1 MRTSHDLP
9 GDGGHGSADPSRA
22 DPGRAHTGDADPGAP
37 ALGAGEGWSP
47 TRAAVVLGVLW
58 GLAAMGTSATSV
70 VVGPLAA
77 DLGLGTS
84 GAAWV
89 LTAFALTFAASTA
102 VFGRIAD
109 VVGPRTPFLVGGALL
124 AAGAVVSA
132 SAPDFVVL
140 ICGRLLQG
148 VGAGAIPV
156 LTSTVLSARFSGRDR
171 AVALGRS
178 NSVVLVITSIGP
190 LAGGVLGVLVGWR
203 GPFLLPVLALA
214 LLPFAA
220 RLAPAHGTGGRFD
233 GVGAALVAVSAAL
246 LLALV
251 QTVGDPSAV
260 TLVAGG
266 LLLPALV
273 ATVLWVRLHPDGFVP
288 ARVVGDDAVVR
299 SGLAG
304 AGMPVVYF
312 AGLVAVP
319 LQLASQGWDPFENGL
334 LLLPGALL
342 GAAVSFNSAR
352 VLARLGR
359 RGTAVLGLSL
369 SAAGALV
376 SAGVFLSPWLAGV
389 GFVGLTVGYAL
400 AQPSL
405 VGAVAAAVPDE
416 LRGAALGLFTLTFFI
431 GAGLGSAVVGGLGD
445 VIGLSGA
452 LAVAVVGPVTG
463 VAVLLSAKP
472 SAAWGG
478 RAGDA

>member
-1 MRTSHDLP
+1 MRTSDEVAAAR
-9 GDGGHGSADPSRA
+9 GATSAGP
-22 DPGRAHTGDADPGAP
+22 
-37 ALGAGEGWSP
+37 GWSP

-70 VVGPLAA
+70 VIGPLSD

-84 GAAWV
+84 GSAWV

-109 VVGPRTPFLVGGALL
+109 SVGPRTPFVVGAVLL
-124 AAGAVVSA
+124 AIGASVSA
-132 SAPDFVVL
+132 AAPDFVVL
-140 ICGRLLQG
+140 LLGRLLQG

-156 LTSTVLSARFSGRDR
+156 LTSTILSARYSGRDR

-190 LAGGVLGVLVGWR
+190 LAGGALGVLVGWR
-203 GPFLLPVLALA
+203 GPFLLPVLVLA

-220 RLAPAHGTGGRFD
+220 RLAPSTGTGGCFD
-233 GVGAALVAVSAAL
+233 AVGAGLVAVTAAL

-251 QTVGDPSAV
+251 QTVGSPGPV
-260 TLVAGG
+260 TWVSGV
-266 LLLPALV
+266 LLLPALLLV
-273 ATVLWVRLHPDGFVP
+273 ALWVRRHPDGFVP
-288 ARVVGDDAVVR
+288 AQVLRDDTVVR
-299 SGLAG
+299 AG
-304 AGMPVVYF
+304 IAAAGMPIVYF

-319 LQLASQGWDPFENGL
+319 LTLAARGWDPFENGL

-342 GAAVSFNSAR
+342 GATVSFNSAR
-352 VLARLGR
+352 VLGRLGR
-359 RGTAVLGLSL
+359 RGTAMLGLSL
-369 SAAGALV
+369 SAVGALV
-376 SAGVFLSPWLAGV
+376 SAGVVLSPWLAGI

-405 VGAVAAAVPDE
+405 VGAVAAAVPGE
-416 LRGAALGLFTLTFFI
+416 LRGAALGLFTLVFFI

-445 VIGLSGA
+445 VLGLSGA
-452 LAVAVVGPVTG
+452 LAVAVVGPTTG
-463 VAVLLSAKP
+463 VLVLATARA

>member
-1 MRTSHDLP
+1 MRTSDEA
-9 GDGGHGSADPSRA
+9 STAPSRA
-22 DPGRAHTGDADPGAP
+22 AARAARAARPGPG
-37 ALGAGEGWSP
+37 WTP

-70 VVGPLAA
+70 VIGPLSE
-77 DLGLGTS
+77 DLGLGTA

-102 VFGRIAD
+102 VFGRVAD

-132 SAPDFVVL
+132 AAPDFVVL
-140 ICGRLLQG
+140 VLGRLLQG
-148 VGAGAIPV
+148 LGAGAIPV
-156 LTSTVLSARFSGRDR
+156 LTSTVLSARFAGRDR

-190 LAGGVLGVLVGWR
+190 LAGGSLGVLVGWR
-203 GPFLLPVLALA
+203 GPFLLPVLVLA

-220 RLAPAHGTGGRFD
+220 RLAPAAGTGGRFD
-233 GVGAALVAVSAAL
+233 AVGAALVAASAAL
-246 LLALV
+246 LLGLV
-251 QTVGDPSAV
+251 QTVGDPGAV
-260 TLVAGG
+260 TVVAGV
-266 LLLPALV
+266 LLVPALV
-273 ATVLWVRLHPDGFVP
+273 ATGVWVHRHPDGFVP
-288 ARVVGDDAVVR
+288 AQVVRSDAVVR
-299 SGLAG
+299 AGLAG

-319 LQLASQGWDPFENGL
+319 LQLASRGWDPFQNGL

-352 VLARLGR
+352 VLGRLGR

-369 SAAGALV
+369 SAVGALV
-376 SAGVFLSPWLAGV
+376 SAGVTLSPWLAGV

-405 VGAVAAAVPDE
+405 VGTVAAAVPDS

-431 GAGLGSAVVGGLGD
+431 GAGLGSAVIGGLGD
-445 VIGLSGA
+445 VLGLSGA
-452 LAVAVVGPVTG
+452 LAVAVGAPVTG
-463 VAVLLSAKP
+463 VVVLATARP

-478 RAGDA
+478 RVGDA

>member
-1 MRTSHDLP
+1 MRTGDEGAATGVGTPAP
-9 GDGGHGSADPSRA
+9 GQQ
-22 DPGRAHTGDADPGAP
+22 P
-37 ALGAGEGWSP
+37 ALDGPGWSP

-70 VVGPLAA
+70 VIGPLSD

-84 GAAWV
+84 GSAWV

-109 VVGPRTPFLVGGALL
+109 SVGARTPFVVGALL
-124 AAGAVVSA
+124 LAVGASVSA
-132 SAPDFVVL
+132 AAPDFVVL
-140 ICGRLLQG
+140 LLGRLLQG

-156 LTSTVLSARFSGRDR
+156 LTSTILSARYSGRDR

-190 LAGGVLGVLVGWR
+190 LAGGALGVLVGWR
-203 GPFLLPVLALA
+203 GPFLLPVLVLA

-220 RLAPAHGTGGRFD
+220 RLAPARGTGGRFD
-233 GVGAALVAVSAAL
+233 AVGAGLVALTAAL

-251 QTVGDPSAV
+251 QTVGAPGPV
-260 TLVAGG
+260 TWVAGV
-266 LLLPALV
+266 LLLPALLVV
-273 ATVLWVRLHPDGFVP
+273 ALWVRRHPDGFVP
-288 ARVVGDDAVVR
+288 AQVLRDDTVVR
-299 SGLAG
+299 AG
-304 AGMPVVYF
+304 IAAAGMPVVYF

-319 LQLASQGWDPFENGL
+319 LQLAARGWDPFENGL
-334 LLLPGALL
+334 LLLPGALV
-342 GAAVSFNSAR
+342 GATVSFNSAR

-359 RGTAVLGLSL
+359 RGTAMLGLSL
-369 SAAGALV
+369 SSVGALV
-376 SAGVFLSPWLAGV
+376 SAGVVFSPWLAGI

-405 VGAVAAAVPDE
+405 VGAVAAAVPGD
-416 LRGAALGLFTLTFFI
+416 LRGAALGLFTLVFFI

-445 VIGLSGA
+445 LLGLSGA
-452 LAVAVVGPVTG
+452 LAVAVIGPTTG
-463 VAVLLSAKP
+463 VLVLATARRSP
-472 SAAWGG
+472 AWGG